1 MAVRSAPSRSRFCA
15 VVITC
20 AVVFAPSNLALSILA
35 VLIEFGLRPVLV
47 AHAQQVQVL
56 PSQQKPSVKNL
67 PRDQPAPSQSETIP
81 TLPQQPMTPG
91 GPGSN
96 MREIPLPEIFRGCW
110 SGEVAAVD
118 SMTPLSPDAT
128 HVRWLT
134 KLYKLCYKQISASD
148 RWHLTFAETS
158 VAQRS
163 IVSDQRQ
170 SVSVKSVAGGDR
182 AELTAYLHFRAPQ
195 LNLFD
200 LPSGVVNTL
209 DELTQLHCTVTPDD
223 DAMDVR
229 AQVFVENNGES
240 WVQMTWHTRLLRTD

>member
-1 MAVRSAPSRSRFCA
+1 MRPA
-15 VVITC
+15 
-20 AVVFAPSNLALSILA
+20 ILA
-35 VLIEFGLRPVLV
+35 RAE
-47 AHAQQVQVL
+47 QVQVL
-56 PSQQKPSVKNL
+56 PSQQKPSVENL

-81 TLPQQPMTPG
+81 TLPEQPVMPG

-110 SGEVAAVD
+110 AGEVAAVD
-118 SMTPLSPDAT
+118 SMTPLTPEAV

-134 KLYKLCYKQISASD
+134 KLYKLCYKQVGAGD

-163 IVSDQRQ
+163 MVSDQRQ

-195 LNLFD
+195 VNLFD

-209 DELTQLHCTVTPDD
+209 DELTQLHCTVTPDHS
-223 DAMDVR
+223 AMDVQ
-229 AQVFVENNGES
+229 AEVFVENNGES
-240 WVQMTWHTRLLRTD
+240 WVKMTWHTRLLRTPTTD

>member
-1 MAVRSAPSRSRFCA
+1 MAVREAPSRPRFRA
-15 VVITC
+15 VCVTC
-20 AVVFAPSNLALSILA
+20 AVVFALSIIAL
-35 VLIEFGLRPVLV
+35 LSEFGLRPATL
-47 AHAQQVQVL
+47 ARAQQVQVL
-56 PSQQKPSVKNL
+56 PSQQKPPVENL

-81 TLPQQPMTPG
+81 TLPQQPVTPR

-118 SMTPLSPDAT
+118 SMTPLSSDAT

-134 KLYKLCYKQISASD
+134 KLYKLCYKQIGAGD

-195 LNLFD
+195 VNLFD

-209 DELTQLHCTVTPDD
+209 DELTQLHCTVTPNHA
-223 DAMDVR
+223 AMDVE
-229 AQVFVENNGES
+229 AEVFVENNGES
-240 WVQMTWHTRLLRTD
+240 WVQITWHTRLLRTPTAD